1 MPRPRRHAA
10 RSASSPYKKKIQ
22 RVISPAAVGGD
33 TGLPD
38 DVLADIFS
46 RLPHTADVVRCAA
59 TCSLWARAV
68 AARAADLSRALPP
81 MGRFVPELAVGLFH
95 QEQDGPTPRTR
106 RRSRTGAARPP
117 CFLPLASGFGRRTGS
132 LLALDGGSGDEVL
145 NCSRP
150 VASRNGRLVLE
161 LRRAS
166 RADGLAFCVC
176 NPITGDAAVLP
187 ELTGDERPTDYG
199 CALLTGDD
207 LDHPRRCNTKFF
219 FRLLLIYNR
228 PRFTTVLR
236 CYSSDT
242 GRWETEVTSSVKV
255 STWELHHMGPSVVRR
270 GVAFWPLDHGA
281 LGVRLGDHDQLDRAA
296 DVHLLPY
303 NVPSHR
309 CPEKRLLGVSPDDGR
324 LFFLHLSIR
333 MGLNVLSAKISYF
346 DIPGDDDISA
356 GRKESSSFEQAVM
369 MHQMKIEWWDNID
382 SVKLRWV
389 GEKSGVVLFTMGQ
402 GSTHDGTFA
411 LSLRDGTVEKVAAG
425 EGDSWRNM
433 LGFEMDGAMYLA
445 SLLPRGEN

>member
-132 LLALDGGSGDEVL
+132 LLALDGGSGD
-145 NCSRP
+145 
-150 VASRNGRLVLE
+150 
-161 LRRAS
+161 
-166 RADGLAFCVC
+166 
-176 NPITGDAAVLP
+176 
-187 ELTGDERPTDYG
+187 
-199 CALLTGDD
+199 
-207 LDHPRRCNTKFF
+207 
-219 FRLLLIYNR
+219 
-228 PRFTTVLR
+228 
-236 CYSSDT
+236 
-242 GRWETEVTSSVKV
+242 
-255 STWELHHMGPSVVRR
+255 ELHHMGPSVVRR